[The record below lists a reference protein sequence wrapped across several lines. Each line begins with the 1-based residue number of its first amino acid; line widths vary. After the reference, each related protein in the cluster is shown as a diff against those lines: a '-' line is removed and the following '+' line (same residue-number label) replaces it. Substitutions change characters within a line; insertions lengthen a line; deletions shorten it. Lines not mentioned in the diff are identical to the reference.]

1 VKGLALDT
9 PLPTPTGWTTMG
21 RVDVGDHLIGSD
33 GTPARVTSVSAVK
46 HIDCWRVHFESGHSV
61 VCDDEHRWAVI
72 DRKGRHRVWTVNELA
87 RRKQLGDSVQVPLV
101 QPLHLPPADL
111 PLDPWLF
118 GYWLGNGSRSAP
130 AVTSNGDDADEVAA
144 LIRSAGWKTC
154 VRRDPRANA
163 TQVSIS
169 GGLGKVLADMGSLG
183 SKAVPLV
190 FLRGSVEQR
199 LALLRGLMDSD
210 GTWNQVRRRV
220 TFSSCDPALAETVAE
235 LARSLGERVQCN
247 AVTGHGYGK
256 TVLSHRVEWAPTVQ
270 PFALTRKASRVDFD
284 RVHRFKHTVVR
295 VERTPSVLTRCVAV
309 DSIDHTYLCGDAM
322 IPTHNTVDGLNVVKR
337 SGPSRQQMFQ
347 RHLLCLGLHQQG
359 QLDVPLDE
367 AYTYNVWLDRA
378 GRSKE
383 TFVHR
388 DRFNPDVV
396 AEATHWL
403 DETVYCYRQGIA
415 AAKEPP
421 RPWCA
426 KACGYF
432 ADCRLYDSDVEGL
445 ITDLDIGNAVLLR
458 REATALTKRA
468 KQMASDADSVL
479 TGVSGY
485 VRAPTGEQFQVRET
499 WVNPATYT
507 TTRKGFYRLSV
518 TPVR

>member
-1 VKGLALDT
+1 MTDLDWLAPPPPETVMDEEETALAHLVYDAIHRATHDTERSKQANEAFLIGVSDLGTCAERTRRVMAGVKPEETDKLEAFIGSWVGAGVEAAVAAQHPDVLSQVETTVTLDGDAGHYEI
-9 PLPTPTGWTTMG
+9 TGHADLVHPWG
-21 RVDVGDHLIGSD
+21 VGD
-33 GTPARVTSVSAVK
+33 VK
-46 HIDCWRVHFESGHSV
+46 
-61 VCDDEHRWAVI
+61 
-72 DRKGRHRVWTVNELA
+72 
-87 RRKQLGDSVQVPLV
+87 
-101 QPLHLPPADL
+101 
-111 PLDPWLF
+111 
-118 GYWLGNGSRSAP
+118 
-130 AVTSNGDDADEVAA
+130 
-144 LIRSAGWKTC
+144 
-154 VRRDPRANA
+154 
-163 TQVSIS
+163 
-169 GGLGKVLADMGSLG
+169 
-183 SKAVPLV
+183 
-190 FLRGSVEQR
+190 
-199 LALLRGLMDSD
+199 
-210 GTWNQVRRRV
+210 
-220 TFSSCDPALAETVAE
+220 
-235 LARSLGERVQCN
+235 
-247 AVTGHGYGK
+247 
-256 TVLSHRVEWAPTVQ
+256 
-270 PFALTRKASRVDFD
+270 
-284 RVHRFKHTVVR
+284 
-295 VERTPSVLTRCVAV
+295 
-309 DSIDHTYLCGDAM
+309 
-322 IPTHNTVDGLNVVKR
+322 TVDGLNVVKR
-337 SGPSRQQMFQ
+337 SGPSRQQLFQ

-468 KQMASDADSVL
+468 KQMASDADAVL
-479 TGVSGY
+479 EGISGY